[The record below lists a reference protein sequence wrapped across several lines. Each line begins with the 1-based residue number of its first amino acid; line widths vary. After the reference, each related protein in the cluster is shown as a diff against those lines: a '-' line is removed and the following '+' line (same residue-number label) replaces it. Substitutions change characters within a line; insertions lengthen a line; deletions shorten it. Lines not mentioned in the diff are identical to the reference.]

1 MKSDRRHF
9 AVDQIEND
17 LAVLLDDDGTG
28 YAVPV
33 TKLPLALR
41 EGMVLSVRLDREGR
55 PDWSTAV
62 HDETEERWRLEEGT
76 ERIDRMRERDPGGD
90 IEI

>member
-1 MKSDRRHF
+1 MKTTRRHY
-9 AVDQIEND
+9 AVDRIEND
-17 LAVLLDDDGTG
+17 LAILLDDEGTG
-28 YAVPV
+28 YAVPL

-41 EGMVLSVRLDREGR
+41 EGMVLAATLDREGR

-76 ERIDRMRERDPGGD
+76 DRIERLRKRDPGGD
-90 IEI
+90 VKI

>member
-1 MKSDRRHF
+1 VKSARRHY

-17 LAVLLDDDGTG
+17 LAILLDDEGTG

-33 TKLPLALR
+33 TTLPLALR
-41 EGMVLSVRLDREGR
+41 EGMVLGVMSDREGR

-62 HDETEERWRLEEGT
+62 HDETEERWRLEEAA
-76 ERIDRMRERDPGGD
+76 ERLERLKQQDPGGD
-90 IEI
+90 LEI